1 MHSVVLNAAGQT
13 RPLTQASLA
22 VGRMSIWHFF
32 GLATRR
38 SASPRSG
45 PLHPMTFQDDFRGY
59 LRRQEAGTSW
69 QKGAKGLR
77 KSALN
82 FAL

>member
-1 MHSVVLNAAGQT
+1 
-13 RPLTQASLA
+13 
-22 VGRMSIWHFF
+22 
-32 GLATRR
+32 
-38 SASPRSG
+38 
-45 PLHPMTFQDDFRGY
+45 MTFQDDLRGF